1 MVLRRILPRLGG
13 DSGSP
18 PGVLLEAPILFPLGL
33 TPEGERD
40 SRAPLTILDLRH
52 FSSESIRPVLEA
64 ENRVW
69 AELLQWDYRASS
81 TLLLRYL
88 EARVLPGFVAIEN
101 GRVVGYTF
109 CVYEDR
115 KAVIGDVFALADSAC
130 GRTQTEIEATL
141 LRHLLEMLKNSPG
154 VERIESQLLLH
165 RHALHA
171 ETFSEGGFS
180 LYQRNFMDCALDAGP
195 EDASA
200 RGARWVALLAARSLE
215 LRPWHENDF
224 QPAGSLIAKSYE
236 GHLDGTINDQY
247 RSVSGSLRFLHNI
260 IRFPGCGAFDA
271 EASLVLV
278 DRSGGALV
286 GLILCS
292 RVREDVQHVT
302 QLCLA
307 TRARGFGLGALLLET
322 AAERL
327 AQRGFKTLSLTVT
340 EGNTRAQALYRRV
353 GFVERHIFDAMVWGG
368 LRVESK
374 QQDTLGAFLPV
385 RRKSGPGPFG
395 RDL

>member
-1 MVLRRILPRLGG
+1 M
-13 DSGSP
+13 
-18 PGVLLEAPILFPLGL
+18 EAPILFPLGVQ
-33 TPEGERD
+33 PQEEQDG
-40 SRAPLTILDLRH
+40 RAPLTILDLRH
-52 FSSESIRPVLEA
+52 FSAESIRPVLEA

-69 AELLQWDYRASS
+69 ADLLQWDYRGSS

-88 EARVLPGFVAIEN
+88 EARVLPGFVALEN

-115 KAVIGDVFALADSAC
+115 KAVVGDVFALADSAS
-130 GRTQTEIEATL
+130 GRAQTEIEATL

-165 RHALHA
+165 VHGLHG
-171 ETFSEGGFS
+171 ETFRDAGFS
-180 LYQRNFMDCALDAGP
+180 LYQRNFMERALRRGDAADP
-195 EDASA
+195 SAMALQA
-200 RGARWVALLAARSLE
+200 RGADLPASRGLE
-215 LRPWHENDF
+215 LRGWAESDF
-224 QPAGSLIAKSYE
+224 QPAGSLIAKAYE
-236 GHLDGTINDQY
+236 GHLDATINDQY
-247 RSVSGSLRFLHNI
+247 RSVGGSLRFLHNI

-271 EASLVLV
+271 EASLVLA
-278 DRSGGALV
+278 DRATGALV

-292 RVREDVQHVT
+292 RVRDDVQHVT
-302 QLCLA
+302 QLCVA
-307 TRARGFGLGALLLET
+307 ARARGFGFGELLLET
-322 AAERL
+322 AAARL

-353 GFVERHIFDAMVWGG
+353 GFADRHFFDAMVWGG

-374 QQDTLGAFLPV
+374 QPEGRGGLAPE
-385 RRKSGPGPFG
+385 RRKGGSSV